1 LILLKI
7 VRRPDDKLLAFLLGT
22 AIGVMITL
30 SIVEMWLHNALE
42 HGWTGVTGS
51 LMCGALL
58 YVVVQPFLPDF
69 QAVGKDQS
77 SSETRVYPSEQH
89 PKLGT
94 KVARLRS
101 AELLRLGL
109 LMAFTMTLH
118 NLPEGFAV
126 AFSAFTD
133 VGPIMAAAIAVHN
146 IPEGIVVAA
155 PVYAAT
161 GSRWKALAIATV
173 SGLSEPVGA
182 LLALLSVKPL
192 LSEDSLHYILAFAG
206 GIMTAVCVVELWPE
220 GRKCRADD
228 KLMIGIGVGAV
239 VMAWTLWVGV

>member
-1 LILLKI
+1 MKI

-30 SIVEMWLHNALE
+30 SILEMWIHNALE
-42 HGWTGVTGS
+42 HGWIGVSGF
-51 LMCGALL
+51 LMFGAMIYL
-58 YVVVQPFLPDF
+58 VAQPFLPDF
-69 QAVGKDQS
+69 QTIGEKES
-77 SSETRVYPSEQH
+77 SSNSQPDPSQEH
-89 PKLGT
+89 PKNGI
-94 KVARLRS
+94 KVAKLRS
-101 AELLRLGL
+101 AELLRLGF

-161 GSRWKALAIATV
+161 GSRWKALAIATI

-220 GRKCRADD
+220 GRKCHADD
-228 KLMIGIGVGAV
+228 KLVIGIVVGAI